1 MKKSNEYLLEKEL
14 GSSAASVVIG
24 TLVTVKNILMLLKCY
39 KTPHYPQSFRNIE
52 VTNHTVTERLNGA
65 TGVPLSVFCLLKSP
79 YNSFLSS
86 TKTCI
91 YKNSISVYNW
101 SDNNVI
107 VFPTHFKALRKC
119 VHNCSCSLSL
129 PAPLSC
135 FTREIFGDKFYL
147 LSPLQILL
155 S

>member
-14 GSSAASVVIG
+14 GASAASVVIG

-39 KTPHYPQSFRNIE
+39 ETPHYLQSCRNIE

-79 YNSFLSS
+79 YKTAALKHVYTKVLSPYTTGLIIMS
-86 TKTCI
+86 LF
-91 YKNSISVYNW
+91 SP
-101 SDNNVI
+101 SD
-107 VFPTHFKALRKC
+107 FKVLRKC
-119 VHNCSCSLSL
+119 VHNSSCSLSL

-135 FTREIFGDKFYL
+135 FTREIFGDM
-147 LSPLQILL
+147 SPLQILL